1 MSSPAAAQ
9 MSGPPTGERQFY
21 EQGLRVAVEG
31 CGHGTLNAIYA
42 SIEKTCALHNY
53 NVDLLIICGD
63 FQAVRNAQDLH
74 TMSVPVKYRQLGD
87 FHEYYSGARKAPIL
101 TIFIGGNHEASA
113 YGTELFYGGWVCP
126 NIYYLGAANVLN
138 IGGLRIAGLSGIYE
152 ARDYIRP
159 HYERLPYMGNEVRT
173 IYHVRDYDKYKL
185 FQVSGRVDVGLSHD
199 WPQGIEHSG
208 DVRWLLREKPWF
220 GNDIKKRE
228 LGSPPARSL
237 LYKLKP
243 RYWFSGHL
251 HVKFAAVVHH
261 GKENATAAGLDLS
274 PPKVENPDAIDLD
287 DLSDTELTTTTASTI
302 TPPFT
307 NSDEIDLD
315 MDDEDT
321 AATVDPFKPPIKRLR
336 STSPQP
342 SPQPSPPQTTTTTSP
357 SPSATTTIPPTY
369 FLALDKCL
377 PHRSFLQILE
387 IPTTTPPPTLQSRN
401 TLSYDP
407 EWLAITRAFNPY
419 LQISPTTNQFIPEL
433 PQDPVIVQSLID
445 KERKWVS
452 ENVKDLTI
460 YPEAFTRTAPAIG
473 KEKGPSEWKDVG
485 QPPEYNNPQTAAF
498 CQMLQIPN
506 KIFST
511 DEEKAA
517 RMSKFRPGAER
528 SGWMGTTRG
537 KVRGGIGRAHV

>member
-1 MSSPAAAQ
+1 M
-9 MSGPPTGERQFY
+9 
-21 EQGLRVAVEG
+21 
-31 CGHGTLNAIYA
+31 
-42 SIEKTCALHNY
+42 
-53 NVDLLIICGD
+53 
-63 FQAVRNAQDLH
+63 RNAQDLH
-74 TMSVPVKYRQLGD
+74 TMSVPDKYRALGD

-152 ARDYIRP
+152 ARNYNKP
-159 HYERLPYMGNEVRT
+159 HYERLPYMGNEVRS
-173 IYHVRDYDKYKL
+173 IYHVRDYDRYKL

-199 WPQGIEHSG
+199 WPQGIEHNG
-208 DVRWLLREKPWF
+208 DVKWLLGEKPWF
-220 GNDIKKRE
+220 GSDIKKGE

-261 GKENATAAGLDLS
+261 GKEENTAAARQELS

-287 DLSDTELTTTTASTI
+287 DLSDTEPTTTTAPATA
-302 TPPFT
+302 PPLK

-315 MDDEDT
+315 MEGKDT
-321 AATVDPFKPPIKRLR
+321 AAAVDPPEPPSKRLR
-336 STSPQP
+336 STTPTPILTQT
-342 SPQPSPPQTTTTTSP
+342 SPPPITTTST
-357 SPSATTTIPPTY
+357 STTTIPPTY

-387 IPTTTPPPTLQSRN
+387 IPIPTPPPTPQSRK

-433 PQDPVIVQSLID
+433 PQDPVVVQSLID

-460 YPEAFTRTAPAIG
+460 YPETFKRTAPAIG
-473 KEKGPSEWKDVG
+473 NEKGPSDWKGMG
-485 QPPEYNNPQTAAF
+485 QREF
-498 CQMLQIPN
+498 
-506 KIFST
+506 
-511 DEEKAA
+511 
-517 RMSKFRPGAER
+517 
-528 SGWMGTTRG
+528 
-537 KVRGGIGRAHV
+537 